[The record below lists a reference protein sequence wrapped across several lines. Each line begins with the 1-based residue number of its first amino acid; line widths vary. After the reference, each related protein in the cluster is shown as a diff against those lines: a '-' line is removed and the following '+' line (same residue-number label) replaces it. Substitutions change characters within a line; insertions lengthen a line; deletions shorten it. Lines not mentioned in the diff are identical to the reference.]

1 MVIGVDHTVFNV
13 FNGVVMLKNA
23 SQRIVVTGLGI
34 VSGIGEDVPTFFH
47 NAKSGKIAISPV
59 RSIDVTKINAVQG
72 AEIHD
77 FDVSNHF
84 PDRPDIMSMGRAKQF
99 TLVAAK
105 QCIADANFPVAEHPF
120 DVGIA
125 FGYTQGESKSIE
137 ACTDRIALGTLDAQT
152 VGAFADYAP
161 QSMPQSIAKEFNI
174 SGPVVTIGNA
184 CSASICTI
192 GVAIDLIRSGEA
204 VAMIAGGGDAFSR
217 FGYAGFARFG
227 AIASDLPRPFSANRQ
242 GMVPGEGAALLFV
255 ETLESAQRRGAAIY
269 AEIVGYGESC
279 DAHHITQPDPAGIAQ
294 AIESALKSADLSA
307 SEVSFISVHG
317 TGTQASDKAESA
329 AFFKVFGDKIP
340 PVSSIKSMIGH
351 AMGAASAI
359 ECVAALCSIREQVIT
374 PTMNFLGSD
383 EDCPV
388 DCVPNEARPSH
399 IKTVLKTAS
408 AFGGN
413 NVAVLFSKL
422 DI

>member
-1 MVIGVDHTVFNV
+1 
-13 FNGVVMLKNA
+13 MLNDA

-34 VSGIGEDVPTFFH
+34 VSGIGNDVPTFFS
-47 NAKSGKIAISPV
+47 NAKSGKVAISPV
-59 RSIDVTKINAVQG
+59 RSIDITKINAVQG

-77 FDVSNHF
+77 FDVADHF
-84 PDRPDIMSMGRAKQF
+84 PGRADISAMGRAKQF
-99 TLVAAK
+99 ALVASK
-105 QCIADANFPVAEHPF
+105 QCIADANFPISEHPF

-125 FGYTQGESKSIE
+125 FGYTQGESKSFE
-137 ACTDRIALGTLDAQT
+137 ACTDRIAAGTLDADAVT
-152 VGAFADYAP
+152 AFADYAP
-161 QSMPQSIAKEFNI
+161 QSMPQSIAREFDI
-174 SGPVVTIGNA
+174 SGPIVTIGNA

-204 VAMIAGGGDAFSR
+204 VAMIAGGADAFSR
-217 FGYAGFARFG
+217 YGYAGFARFG
-227 AIASDLPRPFSANRQ
+227 AIASDMPRPFSSNRQ
-242 GMVPGEGAALLFV
+242 GMVPGEGAAMLFI
-255 ETLESAQRRGAAIY
+255 ETLASAQQRNAFVY

-279 DAHHITQPDPAGIAQ
+279 DAYHITQPDPAGIAQ
-294 AIESALKSADLSA
+294 AIESALKTADIQTD
-307 SEVSFISVHG
+307 EVSFISVHG

-329 AFFKVFGDKIP
+329 AFHKVFGENIP

-359 ECVAALCSIREQVIT
+359 ECVAALCCIREQIIT
-374 PTMNFLGSD
+374 PTMNYLGVD
-383 EDCPV
+383 ENCPV
-388 DCVPNEARPSH
+388 DCVPNEARSAH

-422 DI
+422 EI